1 MTKEN
6 SYESTIE
13 TVPLAVSAQHA
24 ADVGTL
30 EAGDVAH
37 DDPDYSSFGDRA
49 VPDRVR
55 GGKTHLHTS
64 YSADADFFLINA
76 CVKNEDCIAAF
87 WFIERVFGL

>member
-24 ADVGTL
+24 ADAGTL

-37 DDPDYSSFGDRA
+37 DEPDYSPFGDRA
-49 VPDRVR
+49 VPDRVLW
-55 GGKTHLHTS
+55 GNTHLYTS

-87 WFIERVFGL
+87 WFIERVFGF